1 MNANSRFLTAV
12 AVLALLVSGPF
23 LLTALIVWSESRPE
37 QQAQLVELLGPHA
50 PLGGLLTAVAFVI
63 GVVVIR
69 KLFRHYV
76 KGLLGMAEQQRLM
89 LNANRDFRLEPVGP
103 PEVQAL
109 ATSVNELA
117 DQRDALLRDV
127 EAQISAARRDVED
140 ERNRL
145 AALMAQLAQSVVV
158 CNLDGRIL
166 LYNPRARALCR
177 AAEDTPRLSAGAD
190 LVGLGRSI
198 YGVFD
203 RNLLLHA
210 LDAIQHRIASGA
222 AELQDTFVTTSPR
235 GQLLR
240 MQMAPV
246 LAVQDEEETQEATG
260 ESEEGVVAPPPVMT
274 GFILMF
280 DDITQTVDAETSRGQ
295 MLVQLTEGNRAA
307 LANMRAAAEM
317 LEFPDLDEA
326 LRARFST
333 VIRDEVQAMSDRLDR
348 SASEFTALL
357 KARWPLEDIAGAD
370 LVAAVQRRIVSTLG
384 IPVHIDGIEDGVW
397 TKVDSYSL
405 VQAITFLASRLI
417 DEFEVRNLALRVTSS
432 ERRVQF
438 DLIWQG
444 RAMSTETVMNW
455 ELEGIRV
462 GSEASPL
469 TVRDVIDRHDGEI
482 WLEREKVRHRAFFR
496 ILLPQATPHA
506 APLLPNG
513 VTLRGESRPEYFDFD
528 LFKWSESER
537 AHALDDRLLP
547 ELTYTVFDTETTGLH
562 PAQGDEIIQFG
573 ALRVVNGKLL
583 RQEVFEQLV
592 DPQRPL
598 SPESI
603 AIHGIQPEMLEGQP
617 TIVSVLPAFKSFVAD
632 TVLIAHNAAFDMR
645 FLQLKE
651 ASTGVVFDNPVL
663 DTLLLSAVI
672 HPNQESH
679 RLEAIVERL
688 NLKIMGRHT
697 ALGDA
702 MVTAEVFL
710 RMIPLLADMG
720 IRTLREAREAAEK
733 TYYAR
738 VKY

>member
-1 MNANSRFLTAV
+1 
-12 AVLALLVSGPF
+12 
-23 LLTALIVWSESRPE
+23 
-37 QQAQLVELLGPHA
+37 
-50 PLGGLLTAVAFVI
+50 
-63 GVVVIR
+63 
-69 KLFRHYV
+69 
-76 KGLLGMAEQQRLM
+76 
-89 LNANRDFRLEPVGP
+89 
-103 PEVQAL
+103 
-109 ATSVNELA
+109 
-117 DQRDALLRDV
+117 
-127 EAQISAARRDVED
+127 
-140 ERNRL
+140 
-145 AALMAQLAQSVVV
+145 
-158 CNLDGRIL
+158 
-166 LYNPRARALCR
+166 
-177 AAEDTPRLSAGAD
+177 
-190 LVGLGRSI
+190 
-198 YGVFD
+198 
-203 RNLLLHA
+203 
-210 LDAIQHRIASGA
+210 
-222 AELQDTFVTTSPR
+222 
-235 GQLLR
+235 
-240 MQMAPV
+240 
-246 LAVQDEEETQEATG
+246 
-260 ESEEGVVAPPPVMT
+260 MT

-417 DEFEVRNLALRVTSS
+417 DEFEVRNLALRVASS

-537 AHALDDRLLP
+537 AHALDDRLLS